1 MIYLFLWP
9 RLTKNPFNY
18 FLKTPFHASR
28 NVARWAFKR
37 ANCWNLSKWQFEQW
51 NKWSICFSTHCSSES
66 CSCLD
71 HSSVNLP
78 SPGVMWGDTPTSPQ
92 TWRDLEVTEVQKEK
106 GRGRGGK
113 GQTYAPRSTER
124 PTPGDQ
130 SGATSCFMILVCFGE
145 PMARGRVNHLC
156 QLANCQLGEVRSW
169 VESRHPWVSAA
180 RGQEPWIDAFYGQKR
195 RETWVVGEVMHLH
208 LPASVCVCVWFCFFT
223 TT

>member
-9 RLTKNPFNY
+9 HLTKNPFNY
-18 FLKTPFHASR
+18 FLKIPFHASR

-113 GQTYAPRSTER
+113 GANIRAPER
-124 PTPGDQ
+124 RASDSRRPIRRHFLLHD
-130 SGATSCFMILVCFGE
+130 SGMFWRANGE
-145 PMARGRVNHLC
+145 R
-156 QLANCQLGEVRSW
+156 
-169 VESRHPWVSAA
+169 
-180 RGQEPWIDAFYGQKR
+180 
-195 RETWVVGEVMHLH
+195 
-208 LPASVCVCVWFCFFT
+208 AS
-223 TT
+223 